1 MGTMGRL
8 LRYPDKYECDGFR
21 AAEATLNVLV
31 AAAIAVSDSPL
42 AFDRARWRPVLLSYV
57 IDGRGV
63 IDVSYPKQMEK
74 LEEIIGIPEDPTGRI
89 LISVESNNELRSR
102 LQNRLIITDDNM
114 GLEWR

>member
-1 MGTMGRL
+1 M
-8 LRYPDKYECDGFR
+8 YPYAFR
-21 AAEATLNVLV
+21 FVNAL
-31 AAAIAVSDSPL
+31 AVSDSPL
-42 AFDRARWRPVLLSYV
+42 LFDRVRWRTVLLSYV
-57 IDGRGV
+57 IDGKPV
-63 IDVSYPKQMEK
+63 IDVKDPKQMEK